1 MWHGQ
6 KAFDSLRFQTGHT
19 VDHVTTRRH
28 SLHRGKCCLWDAT
41 PSREERTPG
50 GGCKG
55 CRTSSSLSL
64 VVSHRSLCQY
74 LATANFESPLF
85 TGLLLNSV
93 RRETGTPGKYA
104 KHRMKAR
111 RCSKIAGTSQR
122 TLQTACDSTEP
133 PGLKIFGTQFSCSLW
148 KLELATLQG
157 LASKCTLLSIIER
170 PHNHRTKRSMSK
182 LRETWCG
189 KKININKYMLSSK
202 SSTVFHGHT
211 RKFNEDSNNTSIS
224 WINDNVL

>member
-93 RRETGTPGKYA
+93 RRETGTPGKYG

-133 PGLKIFGTQFSCSLW
+133 PGLKI
-148 KLELATLQG
+148 LEHSSPVLFENSNLQPFRA
-157 LASKCTLLSIIER
+157 LPPNARC
-170 PHNHRTKRSMSK
+170 
-182 LRETWCG
+182 C
-189 KKININKYMLSSK
+189 LSSK
-202 SSTVFHGHT
+202 DRTTTEQSVACPNFGKPGVE
-211 RKFNEDSNNTSIS
+211 RR
-224 WINDNVL
+224 